1 MRIGSNIWED
11 LEKEKGREKYN
22 YNKITQGKKLKDRSV
37 MS

>member
-1 MRIGSNIWED
+1 MGGFGER
-11 LEKEKGREKYN
+11 KGEKYN